1 MLMTATENPTSNQL
15 PVKNAT
21 QNNSFCCETCGQNG
35 HRNIG
40 MVSAERAANICQCS
54 RLKIYRWIDEGDLHY
69 VELPDG
75 AVLVCGKTLAHKI
88 EELSVNTDKLNSH

>member
-1 MLMTATENPTSNQL
+1 MLMTVMENPALNQL
-15 PVKNAT
+15 PGKKVS
-21 QNNSFCCETCGQNG
+21 QNNSFCCETCDQNG

-40 MVSAERAANICQCS
+40 MVSAERAANLCQCS

-75 AVLVCGKTLAHKI
+75 SVLVCGKTLAHKI
-88 EELSVNTDKLNSH
+88 EELSMNTDKLNSH

>member
-1 MLMTATENPTSNQL
+1 MMTVTENPALNQL
-15 PVKNAT
+15 PGKKVP
-21 QNNSFCCETCGQNG
+21 QNNSFCCETCGQHG
-35 HRNIG
+35 HRNVG

-88 EELSVNTDKLNSH
+88 EELSMNTDKLNSH

>member
-1 MLMTATENPTSNQL
+1 MFIGAEEKRAKHSPAI
-15 PVKNAT
+15 KT
-21 QNNSFCCETCGQNG
+21 QQGNSFCCEACGQNG

-75 AVLVCGKTLAHKI
+75 AVLVCGKTLAQKI
-88 EELSVNTDKLNSH
+88 EELSLTTDKLSSH

>member
-1 MLMTATENPTSNQL
+1 MLIGAEE
-15 PVKNAT
+15 KRAT
-21 QNNSFCCETCGQNG
+21 QSPAIKTQQGNSFCCEVCGQSG

-75 AVLVCGKTLAHKI
+75 AVLVCGKTLTQKN
-88 EELSVNTDKLNSH
+88 EELSLTTDKLSSH

>member
-1 MLMTATENPTSNQL
+1 MLMTERNNQTASDL
-15 PVKNAT
+15 PIRRAQKND
-21 QNNSFCCETCGQNG
+21 QFCCEVCSKNG
-35 HRNIG
+35 NQKIG

-54 RLKIYRWIDEGDLHY
+54 RLKIYRWIDEGHLHF

-88 EELSVNTDKLNSH
+88 EELTSNTDKLGSH

>member
-1 MLMTATENPTSNQL
+1 
-15 PVKNAT
+15 
-21 QNNSFCCETCGQNG
+21 
-35 HRNIG
+35 

>member
-1 MLMTATENPTSNQL
+1 MFMAVEEKRAVNP
-15 PVKNAT
+15 PAKKVT
-21 QNNSFCCETCGQNG
+21 QSGQFCCEVCGQRG

-54 RLKIYRWIDEGDLHY
+54 RLKIYRWIDEGHLHY

-75 AVLVCGKTLAHKI
+75 AVLVCGKTLSQKI
-88 EELSVNTDKLNSH
+88 EELITTTDRLNCH